1 MMWINIIQLVS
12 AIALIIAILLQNRGS
27 GLGSAFG
34 GEGNAYRS
42 KRGIE
47 KTLVKISIVLAI
59 IFFVTAFINLLY

>member
-1 MMWINIIQLVS
+1 MWINIIQLIS
-12 AIALIIAILLQNRGS
+12 AIALIIAILMQNRGS

-47 KTLVKISIVLAI
+47 KTLVKVSIVLAI

>member
-1 MMWINIIQLVS
+1 MWINIIQLIS

-47 KTLVKISIVLAI
+47 KVLVQVSVVLAI
-59 IFFVTAFINLLY
+59 IFFVTAFLNLLY

>member
-1 MMWINIIQLVS
+1 MWINIIQLIS
-12 AIALIIAILLQNRGS
+12 AIALIIAILMQNRGS

-47 KTLVKISIVLAI
+47 KTLVKISIGLAI
-59 IFFVTAFINLLY
+59 VFFVTAFINLLK